1 MGVGAVPDRGRGPDW
16 FEALYRSHYR
26 DVLHYASRRVSAVEA
41 DDVVAEVFTTAWR
54 RRNEVADIGRAW
66 LLRTASNHILHVHR
80 GTGRR
85 ARLQNRLANS
95 AGAEVCDGL
104 GSDDSTDPMLAA
116 AMQDLSARDQELLRL
131 AAWEQLT
138 PAELAAVMGCSI
150 PTVRVRLHRARRR
163 LAARLADHAAPS
175 AAARPEVNR

>member
-1 MGVGAVPDRGRGPDW
+1 MGVGAVADRDRDPDW

-26 DVLHYASRRVSAVEA
+26 EVLHYASRRVSAAEA
-41 DDVVAEVFTTAWR
+41 DDVEAEVFTTAWR
-54 RRNEVADIGRAW
+54 RRTEVADIGRAW

-95 AGAEVCDGL
+95 ADAEAGDGF
-104 GSDDSTDPMLAA
+104 GSDDSTDPALAA
-116 AMQDLSARDQELLRL
+116 AMRDLSPSDQELLRL
-131 AAWEQLT
+131 VAWEQLT

-163 LAARLADHAAPS
+163 LAARIAYQGVSTATS
-175 AAARPEVNR
+175 RPEVNQ